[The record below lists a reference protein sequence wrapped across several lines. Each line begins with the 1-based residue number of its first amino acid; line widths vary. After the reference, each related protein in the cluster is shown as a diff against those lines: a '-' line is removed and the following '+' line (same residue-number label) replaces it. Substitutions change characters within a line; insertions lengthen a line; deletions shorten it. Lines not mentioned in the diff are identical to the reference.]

1 MTLAHKDSKE
11 KSKDMIHSK
20 AESIAPALNAPT
32 NKLLD
37 RSNLTAGEKVYRD
50 YLNLERKRELEEI
63 LQQFKKET
71 EAKFMEFTK
80 DIGYLGEM
88 LKYISQVRSC

>member
-20 AESIAPALNAPT
+20 AESIAAIGNPPT

-50 YLNLERKRELEEI
+50 YLNLERRRELEEI

-80 DIGYLGEM
+80 DISYLGEM
-88 LKYISQVRSC
+88 LKYMSQVGSC